1 MSLFLFSGNDFQKEQ
16 KFLFFIP
23 LSGARFHFTIFI
35 SIIANH
41 PSYWGVREFIRTSGP
56 VILAR

>member
-41 PSYWGVREFIRTSGP
+41 PSYWGVRELFVP
-56 VILAR
+56 AVP